1 MRRRNPELG
10 MIELWCRLRQRGYT
24 RRPESL
30 YRVMRRLGMFPQKKT
45 KKPYVPKP
53 YEQMTY
59 PGQRVQI
66 DVKHVPAACL
76 VGEVKGQRFYQYT
89 AIDEYSRLRYL
100 EAFEEA
106 NTYSSATL
114 LKNAAAFFANQGF
127 SVERVRTDN
136 GSEFTSRFNNS
147 KRELPSL
154 FEITTDQLGIRRS
167 LIRPY
172 TPRHNGKVERSH
184 REDNKRFYRQRSF
197 FSFDDF
203 AKQLSAHLKRSNNM
217 PMRPL
222 RFNSTLDFLAVHY
235 V

>member
-1 MRRRNPELG
+1 
-10 MIELWCRLRQRGYT
+10 
-24 RRPESL
+24 
-30 YRVMRRLGMFPQKKT
+30 MFAG
-45 KKPYVPKP
+45 KKPKKKYLPKP

-59 PGQRVQI
+59 AGQRVQV

-76 VGEVKGQRFYQYT
+76 AGEVKGRKLYQYT

-106 NTYSSATL
+106 STYTSAIFL
-114 LKNAAAFFANQGF
+114 RNMVAFFNKKGF
-127 SVERVRTDN
+127 DVECVQTDN
-136 GSEFTSRFNNS
+136 GSEFTNRLNHSNRNS
-147 KRELPSL
+147 LTHY
-154 FEITTDQLGIRRS
+154 EITADLLGIKRK

-184 REDNKRFYRQRSF
+184 REDNKRFYSCHSF
-197 FSFDDF
+197 FSLADF
-203 AKQLSAHLKRSNNM
+203 QKQLAIYLRRSNNM

-222 RFNSTLDFLAVHY
+222 AWVSPLQFLNVQF